1 MGKRQ
6 REDDPGSQPKPKRS
20 SVDDDEADD
29 FIEEPE
35 PSQQDEDEEEEND
48 QEIDHLEYDGWHRKY
63 FSKRLITIL
72 CIFIFPWNF

>member
-35 PSQQDEDEEEEND
+35 PSQEEDEEENE
-48 QEIDHLEYDGWHRKY
+48 QEIDHLEFNGWHRKWSLE
-63 FSKRLITIL
+63 F
-72 CIFIFPWNF
+72 